1 MKKVLL
7 SVAVLMVSCVAF
19 GQTKAVK
26 EAKRQ
31 ADAKKFAEAEQL
43 INGALTNDETK
54 NDANTWN
61 VAGYIQQKINE
72 DENTKAYL
80 KQAFDT
86 VKMYN
91 STFKMFEYFNKCDEL
106 EQIPNEKGKIKIK
119 FRKNN
124 AATLKQNRPNLINGG
139 VFYFNQG
146 KDAASDNDSV
156 MKLRAAT
163 FAYRLVCGRSLVYG
177 ERTGQKREPSRPR
190 YAAGSLFNRRI
201 HARRKLD
208 GYQRHCR
215 QARHVPAE
223 VPQPAQGTP
232 DPPPA
237 RGR

>member
-146 KDAASDNDSV
+146 KDAEAYDYFSLYIHRFF
-156 MKLRAAT
+156 KL
-163 FAYRLVCGRSLVYG
+163 S
-177 ERTGQKREPSRPR
+177 
-190 YAAGSLFNRRI
+190 YA
-201 HARRKLD
+201 
-208 GYQRHCR
+208 
-215 QARHVPAE
+215 
-223 VPQPAQGTP
+223 
-232 DPPPA
+232 
-237 RGR
+237 